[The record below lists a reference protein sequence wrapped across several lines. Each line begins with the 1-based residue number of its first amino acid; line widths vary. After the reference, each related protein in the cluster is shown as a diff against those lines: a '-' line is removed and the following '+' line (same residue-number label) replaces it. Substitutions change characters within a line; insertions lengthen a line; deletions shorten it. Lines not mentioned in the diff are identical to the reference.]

1 MGRYTGPRS
10 KISRRFGEPIFGPD
24 KVLSRRPNRPGQHGG
39 KRARK
44 LSEYGEQLR
53 EKQKARFMYGMR
65 EKQFRLFF
73 ERAKSMQGVTGE
85 NLLRLCETRLD
96 NVVFRLGLAPTRAAA
111 RQLVTHRHVTVNG
124 KICGIPSYI
133 VRVGEMIGLKE
144 KSRQLTAVG
153 QSLEHHKITVAWL
166 TFDRTTMTGSISS
179 LPTREEIPE
188 QIDVQSIVELYSR

>member
-10 KISRRFGEPIFGPD
+10 KISRRFGEPIYGPD

-96 NVVFRLGLAPTRAAA
+96 NVVYRLGLAPTRAAA
-111 RQLVTHRHVTVNG
+111 IWLVANA
-124 KICGIPSYI
+124 
-133 VRVGEMIGLKE
+133 VR
-144 KSRQLTAVG
+144 RCLT
-153 QSLEHHKITVAWL
+153 
-166 TFDRTTMTGSISS
+166 
-179 LPTREEIPE
+179 
-188 QIDVQSIVELYSR
+188 